1 MWRQILPVAGELVKQ
16 AIAKGAAPTVGR
28 VVGTATREVVK
39 KSAPITKSQSAK
51 KIASKMADQERQAMR
66 ATRTP
71 KPVKPVIDSR
81 YTPSKPPSDMAA
93 KSAKIA
99 GAAMTAGAAAEA
111 TSQAMGS
118 RRAAAPASAPARSA
132 APSRSSPITAPA
144 SKRGETFTPNPR
156 SRSTVTG
163 STQTKGGEYKT
174 YKKDSAMAGD
184 FRSSFAAAKK
194 AGKSEFTWQ
203 GRKYSTKTK

>member
-1 MWRQILPVAGELVKQ
+1 MIRYILPVAGELVKR
-16 AIAKGAAPTVGR
+16 AIAKGAAPTVGK
-28 VVGTATREVVK
+28 VVGTTTKEVVK
-39 KSAPITKSQSAK
+39 KSAPITKSQSAR
-51 KIASKMADQERQAMR
+51 KIASKMADQDRQAMR

-71 KPVKPVIDSR
+71 KPVKPMIDSR

-93 KSAKIA
+93 KSGKIA

-118 RRAAAPASAPARSA
+118 RRAAAPASA
-132 APSRSSPITAPA
+132 APSRSSPITSPA

-156 SRSTVTG
+156 SRSTTTG

>member
-1 MWRQILPVAGELVKQ
+1 MWKALLPVAGVLVKQ
-16 AIAKGAAPTVGR
+16 AIAKGAAPTVGK
-28 VVGTATREVVK
+28 VVGTTTREVVK

-51 KIASKMADQERQAMR
+51 KIAAKMADQDRQAMR

-71 KPVKPVIDSR
+71 KPVKPMIDSR

-99 GAAMTAGAAAEA
+99 SAAMTAGAAAEA
-111 TSQAMGS
+111 TSQAMRS
-118 RRAAAPASAPARSA
+118 RRAAASASA

-156 SRSTVTG
+156 SRSTMTG

-174 YKKDSAMAGD
+174 YKKDSDMAGD
-184 FRSSFAAAKK
+184 FRASFAAAKK